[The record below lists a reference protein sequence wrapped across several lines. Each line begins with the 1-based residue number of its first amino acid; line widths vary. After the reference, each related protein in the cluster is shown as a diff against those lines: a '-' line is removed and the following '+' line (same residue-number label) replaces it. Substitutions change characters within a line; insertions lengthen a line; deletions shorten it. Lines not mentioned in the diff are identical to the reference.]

1 MKFILSEVLVLF
13 LLPFPDKFFS
23 TSSNENP
30 FRSKRSVSSKSLS
43 TRTLRTGE
51 KRIQRTQ
58 SLEDLVRLSILNI
71 LECACKFNRSVSLC
85 VDILIL
91 LLITSIWPLVMCFG
105 YSIPNIVPH
114 IDQLCNLYAESCHW
128 MLD

>member
-1 MKFILSEVLVLF
+1 MKFIPSEVLVLF

-58 SLEDLVRLSILNI
+58 SLEDLLRLSILNI
-71 LECACKFNRSVSLC
+71 LECACKFNTSVLLC
-85 VDILIL
+85 ADILISL
-91 LLITSIWPLVMCFG
+91 LNIWPLVMCFG

-114 IDQLCNLYAESCHW
+114 IDQRCNLYAESCHW
-128 MLD
+128 KKRNK